1 MKLLTK
7 VFRLSYGI
15 LGQTEDTE
23 DLPISGKLN
32 MTLLFLKQN
41 LLLATKYSQK
51 FTFNFIKL
59 FRYTSVA

>member
-41 LLLATKYSQK
+41 LLIATKYS
-51 FTFNFIKL
+51 
-59 FRYTSVA
+59 